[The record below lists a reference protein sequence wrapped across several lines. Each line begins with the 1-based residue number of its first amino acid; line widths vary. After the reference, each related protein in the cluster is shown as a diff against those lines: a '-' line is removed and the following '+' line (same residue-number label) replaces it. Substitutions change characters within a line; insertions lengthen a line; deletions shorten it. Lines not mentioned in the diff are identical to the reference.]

1 MKIVEML
8 EIGDLVMMPA
18 DQYEDAQY
26 GIVTGY
32 DDTLVIVEWFDGE
45 KSRELPHIDR
55 YSHLKKVQ
63 NGKTTRLHR

>member
-1 MKIVEML
+1 MKL

-32 DDTLVIVEWFDGE
+32 DDVLNLIIVEWFDGE
-45 KSRELPHIDR
+45 ESRELPHIDC

-63 NGKTTRLHR
+63 NGKTTRPHR

>member
-45 KSRELPHIDR
+45 KSRELPHVGR
-55 YSHLKKVQ
+55 YSHLKKVK
-63 NGKTTRLHR
+63 NGKTSRPHR